1 MIKIG
6 FVQTNPIFGKIDE
19 NNKRIEEL
27 VSKTKA
33 DFLVLTELANTG
45 YNFKNKNELRQLSE
59 EIPDGKTTQELIR
72 MAKENNVFLVGSLAE
87 MDGPDIFD
95 SSVLVGP
102 DGFVG
107 KYRKIHLYGNEK
119 KLFKPGDLGFNIFET
134 PIGKIGLLICFD
146 YMFPEA
152 TRTLALKGADIVCYP
167 MNLVSPPPKVMTT
180 VRTRALE
187 NGVFTIAV
195 NRTGEER
202 SHIYRGG
209 SEIVDPRMKVLAT
222 VGDKEEVKVVEVDI
236 TRARDKMYSENNDL
250 IKDRRPEF
258 YKKIV

>member
-1 MIKIG
+1 M
-6 FVQTNPIFGKIDE
+6 
-19 NNKRIEEL
+19 
-27 VSKTKA
+27 
-33 DFLVLTELANTG
+33 
-45 YNFKNKNELRQLSE
+45 
-59 EIPDGKTTQELIR
+59 
-72 MAKENNVFLVGSLAE
+72 
-87 MDGPDIFD
+87 
-95 SSVLVGP
+95 
-102 DGFVG
+102 
-107 KYRKIHLYGNEK
+107 
-119 KLFKPGDLGFNIFET
+119 FKPGDLGFNVFET

-152 TRTLALKGADIVCYP
+152 TRILALKGADIVCYP
-167 MNLVSPPPKVMTT
+167 MNLVSPPPKVMTA

-202 SHIYRGG
+202 GHVYRGG

-222 VGDKEEVKVVEVDI
+222 AGNKEEVKVVEVDI